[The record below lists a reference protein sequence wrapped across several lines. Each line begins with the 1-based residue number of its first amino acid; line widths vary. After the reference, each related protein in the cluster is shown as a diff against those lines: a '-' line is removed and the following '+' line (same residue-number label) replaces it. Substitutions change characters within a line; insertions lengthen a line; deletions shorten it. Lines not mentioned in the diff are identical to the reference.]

1 MFDRFVSKLTGFL
14 SSQKKEPTSLV
25 SVPVVPVAPP
35 VLSRVAVEDQ
45 GSAPLHHGRNRS
57 AERTRN
63 RDELRALRGTSN
75 KGARRMALYAA
86 LEG

>member
-14 SSQKKEPTSLV
+14 TSNRKEPTAPV
-25 SVPVVPVAPP
+25 SVPVVPVAPL
-35 VLSRVAVEDQ
+35 VRIEIAVEDE
-45 GSAPLHHGRNRS
+45 GVAPSKHGRSRS

-63 RDELRALRGTSN
+63 RDQLRARRGTAN